1 MKVRDVEED
10 VRTILN
16 DTYEDAYRFEPK
28 EVFKAMVQG
37 MVNTRNVR
45 PESRYV
51 NGLLVDLTIA
61 VPQSFTTEP
70 NGGSLKVFRDQ
81 VLEMDDRWREPLVF
95 YIVSRM
101 YMKDDADT
109 QNANLVKQ
117 YTDLYNTTVQT

>member
-1 MKVRDVEED
+1 MTVGDIEED
-10 VRTILN
+10 ARIILN

-51 NGLLVDLTIA
+51 KGLLADLTIA
-61 VPQSFTTEP
+61 VPTSFTTEP
-70 NGGSLKVFRDQ
+70 NGGTLRTFRER

-95 YIVSRM
+95 YVVSRM
-101 YMKDDADT
+101 YMKDDPDT
-109 QNANLVKQ
+109 QNANLVTQ
-117 YTDLYNTTVQT
+117 YVNLYNAAVQT

>member
-1 MKVRDVEED
+1 MKVGDIEED
-10 VRTILN
+10 VRIILN

-28 EVFKAMVQG
+28 EIFKAMVQG

-51 NGLLVDLTIA
+51 NGLIVDLTIQ
-61 VPQSFTTEP
+61 VDSTYTQE
-70 NGGSLKVFRDQ
+70 GLRIFRER
-81 VLEMDDRWREPLVF
+81 VLEMGDRWREPLVF
-95 YIVSRM
+95 YVVSRM

-117 YTDLYNTTVQT
+117 YSDLYNAAVQT

>member
-1 MKVRDVEED
+1 MTVGDIEED
-10 VRTILN
+10 VRIILN

-28 EVFKAMVQG
+28 EIFKAMVQG

-51 NGLLVDLTIA
+51 NGLLVDLTIQ
-61 VPQSFTTEP
+61 VPSSFTTEP
-70 NGGSLKVFRDQ
+70 NGGSLKTFRERT
-81 VLEMDDRWREPLVF
+81 LEMDDRWREAIVF
-95 YIVSRM
+95 YVVSRM

-117 YTDLYNTTVQT
+117 YSDLYNTAVQT

>member
-1 MKVRDVEED
+1 MTVWDIEED
-10 VRTILN
+10 VRIILN

-51 NGLLVDLTIA
+51 NGLLVDLTIQ
-61 VPQSFTTEP
+61 VPQSFTTSP
-70 NGGSLKVFRDQ
+70 NGGTLKTFRER
-81 VLEMDDRWREPLVF
+81 VLEIENRWREPLVF
-95 YIVSRM
+95 YVVSRM

-109 QNANLVKQ
+109 QNANLVTQ
-117 YTDLYNTTVQT
+117 YTNLYNTTVQT